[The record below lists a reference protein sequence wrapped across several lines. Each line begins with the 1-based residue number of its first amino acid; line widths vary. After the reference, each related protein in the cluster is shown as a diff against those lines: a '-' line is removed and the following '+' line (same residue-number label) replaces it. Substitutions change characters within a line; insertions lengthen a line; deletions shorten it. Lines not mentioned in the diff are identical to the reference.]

1 MKKEVGLWVDHR
13 KAVIVTIKNG
23 VAATQELVSN
33 MEKHVRFSGSSDGG
47 VTDDSGGSNAEDMRD
62 RKFGDHL
69 NQYYDGIISLIRD
82 AESIWIF
89 GPGEAKAELENRLKK
104 ADLGARI
111 VGIYPVDKMTTPQI
125 IAKVQSHYLL

>member
-23 VAATQELVSN
+23 VAVTRELVSN
-33 MEKHVRFSGSSDGG
+33 MEKNVRISGSSDGNLA
-47 VTDDSGGSNAEDMRD
+47 DNSGGLNAEDVRD
-62 RKFGDHL
+62 QKFGDHL
-69 NQYYDGIISLIRD
+69 NQYYDGIISMIRD

-104 ADLGARI
+104 AELGARI

-125 IAKVQSHYLL
+125 IARVHSHYLL

>member
-13 KAVIVTIKNG
+13 QAVIVTIKNN
-23 VAATQELVSN
+23 VAVTQEINSD
-33 MEKHVRFSGSSDGG
+33 MEKHVRFSGGSDSSNSG
-47 VTDDSGGSNAEDMRD
+47 DSHESNAEDQRD
-62 RKFGDHL
+62 RKFSDHL

-89 GPGEAKAELENRLKK
+89 GPGEAKSELENRLKK
-104 ADLGARI
+104 AELGARI

-125 IAKVQSHYLL
+125 IARIQSHYLL

>member
-23 VAATQELVSN
+23 VAASRELVSN
-33 MEKHVRFSGSSDGG
+33 MEKLVQPSSS
-47 VTDDSGGSNAEDMRD
+47 TDSKLSDVSGGSNEEDIQD

-104 ADLGARI
+104 AELGARI

-125 IAKVQSHYLL
+125 IARIQSHYLL

>member
-1 MKKEVGLWVDHR
+1 MEKEVGIWVDHR
-13 KAVIVTIKNG
+13 KAVIVTIKDEI
-23 VAATQELVSN
+23 AETREITSN
-33 MEKHVRFSGSSDGG
+33 MEKHVRFSGSSDSN
-47 VTDDSGGSNAEDMRD
+47 TSDDTHGAHAEDMRD

-89 GPGEAKAELENRLKK
+89 GPGEAKSELENRLKK
-104 ADLGARI
+104 AELGARI

-125 IAKVQSHYLL
+125 IAKVHSRYLL

>member
-23 VAATQELVSN
+23 VAVTREFDSD
-33 MEKHVRFSGSSDGG
+33 MEKHVRFSGGSDSSDSG
-47 VTDDSGGSNAEDMRD
+47 DSHGSNAEDQRD